1 MHYKKEK
8 RATALPT
15 GGITNRLA
23 VEGAQWSMAFKEMEQ
38 FQKPSGFKGLV
49 LGSKLILF
57 LFLCGHLHAN
67 LYHHHLQTFLH
78 LSVFIYEH
86 QYSLPVK
93 YEMGSSLYI
102 TEGILVVRKHLWK
115 LQDLI
120 ALSSNGSG
128 NSLLGILQVYL
139 KNCTCSWVSF
149 HPALFFN
156 SSWFYQLYL
165 DNQ

>member
-1 MHYKKEK
+1 
-8 RATALPT
+8 
-15 GGITNRLA
+15 
-23 VEGAQWSMAFKEMEQ
+23 MAFKEMEE

-57 LFLCGHLHAN
+57 LFLYGHLHAN

-102 TEGILVVRKHLWK
+102 TEGILGVRKHLWK

-120 ALSSNGSG
+120 TLSSNGSG

-139 KNCTCSWVSF
+139 KNCTCS
-149 HPALFFN
+149 
-156 SSWFYQLYL
+156 
-165 DNQ
+165 